1 MEQLSLSGGKIWAP
15 ETTECS
21 FLEGD
26 KWTAEPLISALLCLV
41 SLSGPLPSFRQHF
54 PHPLPPP
61 HFVLFP
67 LLMTLY
73 FSSLCLIPVIS
84 FWESDIR
91 KLQHHSPQLV
101 RPCSLWLIMA
111 YLDGWQPEVAEAC
124 LTHTVQTLVQQALPD
139 RRFMRVIE
147 VYTSYSVVTGRPII
161 PANSSSFSCCLF
173 LFQVYLSLVL
183 LTLPWSLY
191 LDSCPF
197 HPENFFFVS
206 LSFCHWYLCFM

>member
-1 MEQLSLSGGKIWAP
+1 MEQLSLSGEKIWAP

-21 FLEGD
+21 WRWQADSRTSYFGVTVFS
-26 KWTAEPLISALLCLV
+26 KSFWPTT
-41 SLSGPLPSFRQHF
+41 SFRQYF
-54 PHPLPPP
+54 PPAPPTPTP

-67 LLMTLY
+67 LLIALY
-73 FSSLCLIPVIS
+73 FSSLCPISVLS

-91 KLQHHSPQLV
+91 KLQDHSPQLM
-101 RPCSLWLIMA
+101 RPCSLWLVMA
-111 YLDGWQPEVAEAC
+111 HFDGWQPEVGEAC

-161 PANSSSFSCCLF
+161 PANSSLFSCCLF
-173 LFQVYLSLVL
+173 LFQVYLSLLL

-197 HPENFFFVS
+197 HPENFFCVS